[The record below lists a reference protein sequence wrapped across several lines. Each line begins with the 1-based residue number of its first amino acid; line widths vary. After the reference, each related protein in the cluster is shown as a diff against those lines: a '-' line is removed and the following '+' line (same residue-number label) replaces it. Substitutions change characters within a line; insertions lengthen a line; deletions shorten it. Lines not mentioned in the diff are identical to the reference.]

1 MSRRLKIDLVA
12 PPFEGHLHPILGLA
26 RILREH
32 AHIRIFSTPDA
43 ANRVA
48 DAGFQLHPILAAH
61 ERAVWSI
68 PNTSRPVR
76 GRPWMLLQQFRQNL
90 RLLPDLRRE
99 ISSAWEP
106 QPPDLAIVD
115 FTLPSVGHWARA
127 RGIRW
132 WTSHPAPLAIE
143 TPDGTPTYLGGWLP
157 PKTLLGKIRDASAR
171 KTIRLFKRAM
181 FLTHAR
187 PLRSI
192 GLDRI
197 YRPDGAENVY
207 SDDII
212 LALGSAALE
221 FPATWPRAVR
231 FIGPSCYTPPPR
243 DDVPLSLDPS
253 RKNVLV
259 TLGTH
264 LPYTRRQLLS
274 LLPVWAAQ
282 MPDIFFHYTTG
293 GTTNHSDHATR
304 TPLAT
309 SGPNWKTYRYLHYDS
324 VVARFDAVIHH
335 GGAGIVYHT
344 LHAALP
350 AVVWPQDYDQFD
362 FAARLAHHGL
372 ALRCSHPHQIP
383 AALRRILTDPAPRE
397 RAATFAH
404 DLHQIDQPALLKN
417 LLHER
422 GLL

>member
-12 PPFEGHLHPILGLA
+12 PPFAGHLHPILGLA

-32 AHIRIFSTPDA
+32 ADIRIFSTPDA
-43 ANRVA
+43 ADRVT
-48 DAGFQLHPILAAH
+48 DSGFQLHPILAEH
-61 ERAVWSI
+61 TRAVWSI
-68 PNTSRPVR
+68 PNTASPVR

-90 RLLPDLRRE
+90 RLLPGLRRE
-99 ISSAWEP
+99 ISAAWQA

-127 RGIRW
+127 LGIRW
-132 WTSHPAPLAIE
+132 WTSHPSPLAIE

-157 PKTLLGKIRDASAR
+157 PKNLLGKFRDASAR
-171 KTIRLFKRAM
+171 QTIRLFKRLM

-187 PLRSI
+187 QLRAV
-192 GLDRI
+192 GLPHI
-197 YRPDGAENVY
+197 YRPDGSETVY
-207 SDDII
+207 SDDVI
-212 LALGSAALE
+212 LALGSSALE
-221 FPATWPRAVR
+221 FPATWPRAVH
-231 FIGPSCYTPPPR
+231 FIGPSRYTPPPR
-243 DDVPLSLDPS
+243 DDAPPTLDPS

-264 LPYTRRQLLS
+264 LPYTRRQLLA
-274 LLPVWAAQ
+274 LLPAWAAQ
-282 MPDIFFHYTTG
+282 MPDVFFHYTTG
-293 GTTNHSDHATR
+293 GNTNDINSA
-304 TPLAT
+304 PT

-324 VVARFDAVIHH
+324 VIDRFDAVIHH

-344 LHAALP
+344 LHAARP

-372 ALRCSHPHQIP
+372 ALRCRHPRQIP
-383 AALRRILTDPAPRE
+383 TALRRVLTDPAQHTRLT
-397 RAATFAH
+397 AFAR
-404 DLHQIDQPALLKN
+404 DLQQIDQPTLLKN
-417 LLHER
+417 LLTSR